1 MVFGGML
8 QSIYDLIYELQ
19 PLRLRDITNMMVV
32 IGQVSMLFL
41 KALLVGIKALC
52 SSAVNLSLSTVFIC
66 TTWMCGALISHIYV
80 DTLSLYVMA
89 TLFALI
95 FLNLGERKQGELSAY
110 SVFNDGF
117 EEILGTLNAKQFDR
131 EIRHADIKLDDNI
144 EYDESDTENL
154 EYYIPS
160 DDDGDDEKL
169 KSKGFQ
175 SVISHENKTNDEG
188 YVEILHRRAVAKKVI
203 GFNLEKSRVT

>member
-1 MVFGGML
+1 M
-8 QSIYDLIYELQ
+8 YDLIYELQ
-19 PLRLRDITNMMVV
+19 PLRLRDITNIMVV

-41 KALLVGIKALC
+41 KALLVGMKTLC
-52 SSAVNLSLSTVFIC
+52 SSAVSLSLSTVFMC
-66 TTWMCGALISHIYV
+66 TIWMCGALISHVYV
-80 DTLSLYVMA
+80 DTLSLYVMV

-144 EYDESDTENL
+144 EYGDSDTENL

-160 DDDGDDEKL
+160 DDDDDDDEKM
-169 KSKGFQ
+169 KSQGLQ
-175 SVISHENKTNDEG
+175 TVIFHENKANDEG
-188 YVEILHRRAVAKKVI
+188 YIEILHRRAVAKKVI
-203 GFNLEKSRVT
+203 GFNLEQSRVT